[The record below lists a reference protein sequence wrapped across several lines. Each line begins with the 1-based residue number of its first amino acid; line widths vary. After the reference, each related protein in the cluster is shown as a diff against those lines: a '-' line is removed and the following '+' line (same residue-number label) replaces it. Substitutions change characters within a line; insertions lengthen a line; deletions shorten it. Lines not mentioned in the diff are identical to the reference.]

1 MDRTKTISILKSLAN
16 GIDPVGQKP
25 LPTDSAIHDLS
36 IIRALNFA
44 VLEIIG
50 EPKVE
55 LPEDES
61 KWGSLSQVYA
71 LWDKYCELNRNE
83 EPHEFLL
90 SMEEQ
95 EDNASDELV
104 DYSEQ
109 YYEDEHYHSD
119 SEYEAN
125 QQEILF
131 EILEDQENYARSE
144 EEGWYHRDTEGS
156 WEDNL
161 YE

>member
-25 LPTDSAIHDLS
+25 LPPDSAIHDPS

-55 LPEDES
+55 LPEDDS
-61 KWGSLSQVYA
+61 KWDLLSQEYA
-71 LWDKYCELNRNE
+71 LWDKYCELKKNE
-83 EPHEFLL
+83 DPHEFLR

-95 EDNASDELV
+95 EENSSDELV

-109 YYEDEHYHSD
+109 YYEDEHDYSD

-125 QQEILF
+125 QKEILS
-131 EILEDQENYARSE
+131 EIYEDQENYARSE
-144 EEGWYHRDTEGS
+144 EEGWYHPDTEGS